1 MMGTLQ
7 EDRER
12 LVIRRFKF
20 EEPRPEQIQDL
31 EVCISNNSDLKIF
44 LYLITYS
51 YKNKYGNAI
60 LIGLRCFAVEL
71 KWHLAV
77 MKGVGWPLE

>member
-1 MMGTLQ
+1 MLKYLQRDTFICSYVSDSIFFFHLTKQ

-31 EVCISNNSDLKIF
+31 EVGTF
-44 LYLITYS
+44 LL
-51 YKNKYGNAI
+51 YKSLVLDFHA
-60 LIGLRCFAVEL
+60 LRLF
-71 KWHLAV
+71 
-77 MKGVGWPLE
+77 

>member
-1 MMGTLQ
+1 MSLIQFFFHLTKQ

-31 EVCISNNSDLKIF
+31 EVGTLL
-44 LYLITYS
+44 LYKSLVLDFH
-51 YKNKYGNAI
+51 A
-60 LIGLRCFAVEL
+60 LRLF
-71 KWHLAV
+71 
-77 MKGVGWPLE
+77 